1 MDIKMNLKPQDQ
13 RMSHTIQGAES
24 LSFGKLRSDHM
35 FLMDYKDGQWQNARI
50 VPYGPVEVM
59 PGAVALHY
67 GKSVF
72 EGAKAFRHEDGE
84 IYAFR
89 FEENAKRLNHSLST
103 LCMPEIPVE
112 MQMEAVMKLL
122 DVERDWCPTQPES
135 SLYIR
140 PFVFGTEDALGME
153 PSATYTFCIMLSP
166 SGAYYAG
173 GFKNTVRLLITD
185 KFHRAVTG
193 GTGSAKCCGN
203 YGQAFRAAKL
213 SKQYGAKQVLY
224 LDASNTYIEE
234 VGAMNHFHITKDK
247 TIVIP
252 EFTDSILKSITSLSV
267 MELAKSLGY
276 EVRQE
281 RVRIDQFIEDV
292 KNGEIIEAGGF
303 GTAAVITPVCE
314 YIFENN
320 DIITVGNCT
329 IGEHTR
335 RIYEAYTAIQKGA
348 AEDKFCWLTKVPRG
362 PEAPEIDFNVSEPKK
377 DSNSFIG
384 QLFGDKK

>member
-1 MDIKMNLKPQDQ
+1 MEIKMTLKPERERNSD
-13 RMSHTIQGAES
+13 SIKNAES

-35 FLMDYKDGQWQNARI
+35 FLMNYEGGVWKDARI

-84 IYAFR
+84 IYTFR
-89 FEENAKRLNHSLST
+89 FEENAKRMNHSLST
-103 LCMPEIPVE
+103 LCMPEIPVDI
-112 MQMEAVMKLL
+112 QMEATLKLL
-122 DVERDWCPTQPES
+122 DVERDWCPAQPES

-153 PSATYTFCIMLSP
+153 PSATYTYCIMLSP
-166 SGAYYAG
+166 SGAYYPG

-185 KFHRAVTG
+185 RFHRAVSG

-213 SKQYGAKQVLY
+213 SKTYGAKQVLY
-224 LDASNTYIEE
+224 LDSSNTYIEE

-252 EFTDSILKSITSLSV
+252 EFTDSILKSITSISV

-281 RVRIDQFIEDV
+281 RIRINDFIEQV
-292 KNGEIIEAGGF
+292 KSGDIIEAGGF

-320 DIITVGNCT
+320 EVITVGDCT
-329 IGEHTR
+329 IGENIR
-335 RIYEAYTAIQKGA
+335 KIYDAYTAIQTGD
-348 AEDKFCWLTKVPRG
+348 AEDKFGWLTKVPRG
-362 PEAPEIDFNVSEPKK
+362 
-377 DSNSFIG
+377 
-384 QLFGDKK
+384 